1 MGENEDEKQLH
12 AGQVFENFVQASTCK
27 GTLQAFNILT
37 RHLDLDPLDHRN
49 FYSKLKSKVTTWKAK
64 ALWYKLDKRGSHKE
78 YKRGKSCMNT
88 KCLIVGGG
96 PCGLRTAIELAYL
109 GAKVVVVEKR
119 DTFSRN
125 NVLHLWP
132 FTIHDLRGL
141 GAKKFYGKF
150 CAGSIDHI
158 SIRQLQLILFKVAL
172 ILGVEIHV
180 NVEFVKVL
188 EPPEDQENQKI
199 GWRAEFLPADHSL
212 SEFEFDVII
221 GADGRRNT
229 LEGFRR
235 KEFRGKLAI
244 AITANFINRNS
255 TAEAKV
261 EEISGVAFIFNQKFF
276 QDLKEETGI
285 DLENIVYYKD
295 CTHYFVMTAKKQSL
309 LDKGV
314 IINDYIDTERLL
326 CAENVNQDHLLSY
339 AREAADFATNYQLPS
354 LDFAMNHYGQPDV
367 AMFDFT
373 SMYASE
379 NAALV
384 RERQSHQLLVAL
396 VGDSLLE
403 PFWPMGTGCARGFLA
418 AFDTA
423 WMVKSWDL
431 GAPPLELLAER
442 ESLYRLLPQ
451 TTPENINKNFEQ
463 YTLDPGTRYPN
474 LNSNCV
480 RPHQVKH
487 LYITKELH
495 QSPLER
501 LGSMRRSV
509 GLSRRE
515 SDIRPSKLLTWCQ
528 QQTEGYQHVN
538 VTDLTTS
545 WRSGLALCAIIHHF
559 RPELINFD
567 SLNEDDVVENNQLA
581 FDVAEREF
589 GIPPVTTGKEMAS
602 AQEPDKLSMVMY
614 LSKFYELFR
623 GTPLRPVDS
632 WGKNYGENADLG
644 MAKSS
649 LSHNYLNLTFPRKR
663 TPRVDSQTG
672 ENNDM
677 NKRRRKGFNNLYE
690 PSAFSSRS
698 LGSNQ
703 EDGSSKEGGNQNKV
717 KSMAS
722 QLLAKFEE
730 SSRNPSLLKQE
741 CHVSGIGK
749 PVLCSS
755 SDPPVNSRCLKPE
768 EPTPSPSP
776 PLKRQFP
783 LVVVTGHVLRELNQ
797 VSAGGECP
805 SRPWRAR
812 AKSDLQLGGPENRAA
827 LPPTC
832 QGALALSGVLRRL
845 QLVEEKI
852 LQKRAQNMA
861 NREFHKKNIK
871 EKAAHLA
878 SMFGHGDFPQNK
890 LLSKGLSH
898 TPPPS
903 SPSCL
908 PSPDPAATSN
918 PSTVDSVSPARKLT
932 VGKVSSGIGAA
943 AEVLVNLYMNDHRPK
958 AQATSPDLETI
969 RKVFPL
975 NLGGSD
981 TCYFCKKR
989 VYVMERLSAEG
1000 HFFHRECFRC
1010 SVCATTLRLAAYAFD
1025 GDEGKFFCKPHFSHC
1040 KTNTQQRKRRAEL
1053 KQQREEE
1060 GMWKEQEA
1068 PRRDPPTESSCAAA
1082 AIGSPADSPPDEP
1095 TSPKKPKS
1103 VPEPET
1109 SDVEGGVTSPLPS
1122 EWTSVRISPG
1132 EDVVGQDVL
1141 AVCVLVTS
1149 DDSSSEVELDC
1160 GSSEDSGGDRPQR
1173 PEPPLLQKPLTRH
1186 TSLREALTRAISP
1199 QCPEEPRALHA
1210 LQRANSFHSPTA
1222 SKYQSWRRK
1231 FQSSLTSVNN
1241 KRTVLPPKEVS
1252 PSLSPSPL
1260 SSASSSPPSS
1270 SGSVPG
1276 HPLDCSFPPQQVSR
1290 GHFSPSTPIFLR
1302 RARAQGIPKEIPLY
1316 LPHGQV
1322 LERAEYCLVRPGGEG
1337 LTSPRTP
1344 SPADM
1349 ASVGCQEAEAP
1360 LGDTRSIHRG
1370 PHPIGGEEG
1379 CLPDPEMSPRAGE
1392 DSRDGSTD
1400 PRRGEEG
1407 GSELAEGA
1415 KLGLKKLV
1423 LTQEQKTSLLDWTD
1437 SNPEGL
1443 RLEAGAQ
1450 LSQKSAENG
1459 KGGRVLKPVRPL
1471 LLPQTVRETL
1481 PAQTETQEKMG
1492 TPAERTPGERSVAPP
1507 KSPLRLIA
1515 NAIRRSL
1522 EPLLPNS
1529 EGGRKVWAKPES
1541 KILPTIH
1548 PPTCTHSFSLPKI
1561 GSNKNWDPQ
1570 SPRRNMASKASAF
1583 FSLRSP
1589 TAKAAQP
1596 SDPGPPDPILRTH
1609 SLPSRPSKMFPAFPS
1624 PPCNKMEDVPTLFE
1638 KVSLQETFPDA
1649 SRVPKKRPSV
1659 FSSLRLKDKS
1669 FESFL
1674 QESKPRKDLQD
1685 FFNSPKGKVLPMDNA
1700 QPLEKQVQ
1708 LFSST
1713 RLGQRIHPPPLQRD
1727 ASPKRVPIRAQ
1738 VTEPASSTTSSSA
1751 DEEFDPQLSLQSKE
1765 EKTLRRRR
1773 KLEKA
1778 TKQLVKQEELK
1789 RLHKAQA
1796 IQRQLEE
1803 VEERQ
1808 RASEIQG
1815 VRLEKALRGEAAD
1828 SGTQDEAQLL
1838 QEWFKLVLEKNK
1850 LMRYESELL
1859 IMAQELELEDHQSRL
1874 EQKLRKKMLKEESQ
1888 KDEKDLI
1895 EEREIF
1901 TEMMQVIEQRDKL
1914 VNSLEEQRIKEKA
1927 EDQHFESFIFSRG
1940 YQLSRT

>member
-1 MGENEDEKQLH
+1 MGENEDEKQSQ
-12 AGQVFENFVQASTCK
+12 AGQIFENFVQASTCK

-49 FYSKLKSKVTTWKAK
+49 FYSKLKSKVTSWKAK
-64 ALWYKLDKRGSHKE
+64 ALWHKLDKRGSHKE
-78 YKRGKSCMNT
+78 YKRGKSCVNT

-188 EPPEDQENQKI
+188 EPPEDQENHKI

-314 IINDYIDTERLL
+314 IINDYIDTEMLL

-354 LDFAMNHYGQPDV
+354 LDFAMNHYEQPDV

-373 SMYASE
+373 CMYASE

-423 WMVKSWDL
+423 WMVKSWDQ

-474 LNSNCV
+474 LNSHCV

-495 QSPLER
+495 HSPLRR

-545 WRSGLALCAIIHHF
+545 WRSGLALCAIIHRF

-567 SLNEDDVVENNQLA
+567 SLNEDDAVENNQLA

-632 WGKNYGENADLG
+632 WGKNYGENDDLG
-644 MAKSS
+644 VAKSS
-649 LSHNYLNLTFPRKR
+649 LPHNYLNLTFPRKR
-663 TPRVDSQTG
+663 TPRVDNQTE

-677 NKRRRKGFNNLYE
+677 NKRRRRGFNSLHE
-690 PSAFSSRS
+690 RPAFSSRS
-698 LGSNQ
+698 LGSSQ
-703 EDGSSKEGGNQNKV
+703 EGSVSKEGGNQNKV

-730 SSRNPSLLKQE
+730 SSRNPSLMK
-741 CHVSGIGK
+741 
-749 PVLCSS
+749 
-755 SDPPVNSRCLKPE
+755 
-768 EPTPSPSP
+768 
-776 PLKRQFP
+776 
-783 LVVVTGHVLRELNQ
+783 
-797 VSAGGECP
+797 
-805 SRPWRAR
+805 
-812 AKSDLQLGGPENRAA
+812 
-827 LPPTC
+827 
-832 QGALALSGVLRRL
+832 
-845 QLVEEKI
+845 
-852 LQKRAQNMA
+852 
-861 NREFHKKNIK
+861 
-871 EKAAHLA
+871 
-878 SMFGHGDFPQNK
+878 QNK
-890 LLSKGLSH
+890 LLSKGLSP
-898 TPPPS
+898 TQPPS

-908 PSPDPAATSN
+908 PSPDPAAASS
-918 PSTVDSVSPARKLT
+918 PSAVDSVSPARKLT

-958 AQATSPDLETI
+958 AQATSPDLETT
-969 RKVFPL
+969 RKAFPL

-1025 GDEGKFFCKPHFSHC
+1025 GDEGKFFCKPHFIHC
-1040 KTNTQQRKRRAEL
+1040 KANSQQRKRRADL

-1060 GMWKEQEA
+1060 GMWPEHEA
-1068 PRRDPPTESSCAAA
+1068 PRQEPPTESSCAAA
-1082 AIGSPADSPPDEP
+1082 ALGSPTGSPPDEP

-1103 VPEPET
+1103 VPELEPG
-1109 SDVEGGVTSPLPS
+1109 DVEGEATCPLPS

-1132 EDVVGQDVL
+1132 EGATGQDVL
-1141 AVCVLVTS
+1141 AVRVLVTS
-1149 DDSSSEVELDC
+1149 DDDDSSSDAELNC
-1160 GSSEDSGGDRPQR
+1160 SSRSSEASSTEPCEERPQQPDRPPLR
-1173 PEPPLLQKPLTRH
+1173 EPLSRH
-1186 TSLREALTRAISP
+1186 SSLREPLSRAASAQGP
-1199 QCPEEPRALHA
+1199 QEPRALHA
-1210 LQRANSFHSPTA
+1210 LQRANSLQSPTL

-1231 FQSSLTSVNN
+1231 CQSSSMPVNSS
-1241 KRTVLPPKEVS
+1241 RTVSPPREATPSVS
-1252 PSLSPSPL
+1252 PSSL
-1260 SSASSSPPSS
+1260 SSASSSPVSS

-1276 HPLDCSFPPQQVSR
+1276 SALGGSPPPQVSR

-1302 RARAQGIPKEIPLY
+1302 RARAHGAPSEIPLY

-1322 LERAEYCLVRPGGEG
+1322 LERTEFCLVRPGGEG
-1337 LTSPRTP
+1337 LASPGTP
-1344 SPADM
+1344 SPAAM
-1349 ASVGCQEAEAP
+1349 APNGCQ
-1360 LGDTRSIHRG
+1360 DTSGTHRG
-1370 PHPIGGEEG
+1370 PHPIGGKGG
-1379 CLPDPEMSPRAGE
+1379 CSPDQELSPRAAGGWGE
-1392 DSRDGSTD
+1392 GHVGSQTQT
-1400 PRRGEEG
+1400 GEES
-1407 GSELAEGA
+1407 GSELAEGK
-1415 KLGLKKLV
+1415 KLGLKKLA
-1423 LTQEQKTSLLDWTD
+1423 LTQEQKSKLLDWSD
-1437 SNPEGL
+1437 FNPQSS
-1443 RLEAGAQ
+1443 RLAPGPQ
-1450 LSQKSAENG
+1450 LSQKSAENAR
-1459 KGGRVLKPVRPL
+1459 GGRALKPVRPL
-1471 LLPQTVRETL
+1471 VLPRAERETL
-1481 PAQTETQEKMG
+1481 PAQAEAPEKRG
-1492 TPAERTPGERSVAPP
+1492 TPAGRTPEERSLAPP
-1507 KSPLRLIA
+1507 RSPLRLIA
-1515 NAIRRSL
+1515 NALRRSFL
-1522 EPLLPNS
+1522 EPLLSNS
-1529 EGGRKVWAKPES
+1529 EGGRKAWAKPES
-1541 KILPTIH
+1541 RALPTS
-1548 PPTCTHSFSLPKI
+1548 PPQACARSFSLRKPS
-1561 GSNKNWDPQ
+1561 GNKDWGQQ
-1570 SPRRNMASKASAF
+1570 SPGRDMASRASAF
-1583 FSLRSP
+1583 FSLGTPPVR
-1589 TAKAAQP
+1589 AAQP
-1596 SDPGPPDPILRTH
+1596 STPGLPEPALRTH
-1609 SLPSRPSKMFPAFPS
+1609 SLPNRPSKMFPGLAS
-1624 PPCNKMEDVPTLFE
+1624 PPCSKMEDVPKLLE

-1649 SRVPKKRPSV
+1649 PRTPKRKIAL
-1659 FSSLRLKDKS
+1659 FSSLRLRDKS
-1669 FESFL
+1669 SEGSL
-1674 QESKPRKDLQD
+1674 QEPRQRKDFRDL
-1685 FFNSPKGKVLPMDNA
+1685 FSIPKGKV
-1700 QPLEKQVQ
+1700 QPVD
-1708 LFSST
+1708 SV
-1713 RLGQRIHPPPLQRD
+1713 RLGQRAPPPPEPD
-1727 ASPKRVPIRAQ
+1727 ASPRHVPIRAQ
-1738 VTEPASSTTSSSA
+1738 VTGAASSTTSSSA
-1751 DEEFDPQLSLQSKE
+1751 DEEFDPQLSLRSKE
-1765 EKTLRRRR
+1765 RKTLRRRR

-1874 EQKLRKKMLKEESQ
+1874 EQKLREKMLKEESQ
-1888 KDEKDLI
+1888 KDENDLN

-1901 TEMMQVIEQRDKL
+1901 AEMMQVIEQRDRL
-1914 VNSLEEQRIKEKA
+1914 VDSLEEQRIREKA
-1927 EDQHFESFIFSRG
+1927 EDQRFESFIFSRG
-1940 YQLSRT
+1940 CQLSRT

>member
-1 MGENEDEKQLH
+1 MGENEDEKQSQ
-12 AGQVFENFVQASTCK
+12 AGQIFENFVQASTCK

-37 RHLDLDPLDHRN
+37 RHLDLDPLDHKN
-49 FYSKLKSKVTTWKAK
+49 FYSKLKSKVTSWKAK
-64 ALWYKLDKRGSHKE
+64 ALWHKLDKRGSHKE
-78 YKRGKSCMNT
+78 YKRGKSCVNT

-188 EPPEDQENQKI
+188 EPPEDQENHKI

-314 IINDYIDTERLL
+314 IINDYIDTEMLL

-354 LDFAMNHYGQPDV
+354 LDFAMNHYEQPDV

-373 SMYASE
+373 CMYASE

-423 WMVKSWDL
+423 WMVKSWDQ

-474 LNSNCV
+474 LNSHCV

-495 QSPLER
+495 HSPLKR

-545 WRSGLALCAIIHHF
+545 WRSGLALCAIIHRF

-567 SLNEDDVVENNQLA
+567 SLNEDDAVENNQLA

-632 WGKNYGENADLG
+632 WGKNYGENDDLG
-644 MAKSS
+644 VAKSS
-649 LSHNYLNLTFPRKR
+649 LPHNYLNLTFPRKR
-663 TPRVDSQTG
+663 TPRVDNQTE

-677 NKRRRKGFNNLYE
+677 NKRRRRGFNSLHE
-690 PSAFSSRS
+690 RPAFSSRS
-698 LGSNQ
+698 LGSSQ
-703 EDGSSKEGGNQNKV
+703 EGSVSKEGGNQNKV

-730 SSRNPSLLKQE
+730 SSRNPSLLKQSDSAFSFVLPAAAILDSPSSSQE
-741 CHVSGIGK
+741 RHVSG
-749 PVLCSS
+749 L
-755 SDPPVNSRCLKPE
+755 
-768 EPTPSPSP
+768 PS
-776 PLKRQFP
+776 
-783 LVVVTGHVLRELNQ
+783 VVVTGHVLREINQ
-797 VSAGGECP
+797 VSAVGECL
-805 SRPWRAR
+805 SRPRRTRAQ
-812 AKSDLQLGGPENRAA
+812 SDLQLGGREENPA
-827 LPPTC
+827 C

-852 LQKRAQNMA
+852 LQKRAQNLA
-861 NREFHKKNIK
+861 NREFHQKNIK

-890 LLSKGLSH
+890 LLSKGLSP
-898 TPPPS
+898 TQPPS

-908 PSPDPAATSN
+908 PSPDPAAASS
-918 PSTVDSVSPARKLT
+918 PSAVDSVSPARKLT

-958 AQATSPDLETI
+958 AQATSPDLETT
-969 RKVFPL
+969 RKAFPL

-1025 GDEGKFFCKPHFSHC
+1025 GDEGKFFCKPHFIHC
-1040 KTNTQQRKRRAEL
+1040 KANSQQRKRRADL

-1060 GMWKEQEA
+1060 GLWPEHEA
-1068 PRRDPPTESSCAAA
+1068 PRQEPPTESSCAAA
-1082 AIGSPADSPPDEP
+1082 ALGSPTGSPPDEP

-1103 VPEPET
+1103 VPEPEPG
-1109 SDVEGGVTSPLPS
+1109 DVEGEATCPLPS

-1132 EDVVGQDVL
+1132 EGATGQDVL
-1141 AVCVLVTS
+1141 AVRVLVTS
-1149 DDSSSEVELDC
+1149 DDDSSSDAELNC
-1160 GSSEDSGGDRPQR
+1160 SSRSSEAFSTEPCEERPQQPDRPPLR
-1173 PEPPLLQKPLTRH
+1173 EPLSRH
-1186 TSLREALTRAISP
+1186 SSLREPLSRAASA
-1199 QCPEEPRALHA
+1199 QDPEEPRALHA
-1210 LQRANSFHSPTA
+1210 LQRANSLQSPTL

-1231 FQSSLTSVNN
+1231 CQPSSMPVNSA
-1241 KRTVLPPKEVS
+1241 RTVSPPREASPSVS
-1252 PSLSPSPL
+1252 PSSL
-1260 SSASSSPPSS
+1260 SSASSSPASS

-1276 HPLDCSFPPQQVSR
+1276 SALGGSPPPQVSR

-1302 RARAQGIPKEIPLY
+1302 RARAHGAPSEIPLY

-1322 LERAEYCLVRPGGEG
+1322 LERTEFCLVRPGGEG
-1337 LTSPRTP
+1337 LASPGTP
-1344 SPADM
+1344 SPAAM
-1349 ASVGCQEAEAP
+1349 APNGCQ
-1360 LGDTRSIHRG
+1360 DTSGTHRG
-1370 PHPIGGEEG
+1370 PHPIGGKGG
-1379 CLPDPEMSPRAGE
+1379 CSPDQELSPRAAGGSGE
-1392 DSRDGSTD
+1392 GHRGSQTQT
-1400 PRRGEEG
+1400 GEKG
-1407 GSELAEGA
+1407 GSELAEGK
-1415 KLGLKKLV
+1415 KLGLKKLA
-1423 LTQEQKTSLLDWTD
+1423 LTQEQKSKLLDWND
-1437 SNPEGL
+1437 FNPQSS
-1443 RLEAGAQ
+1443 RLEPGPQ
-1450 LSQKSAENG
+1450 PSQKSAENG
-1459 KGGRVLKPVRPL
+1459 RGGRVRKPVCPL
-1471 LLPQTVRETL
+1471 VLPRAERETL
-1481 PAQTETQEKMG
+1481 PAQAEAPEKRG
-1492 TPAERTPGERSVAPP
+1492 TPAGRTPEERSVAPP
-1507 KSPLRLIA
+1507 RSPLRLIT
-1515 NAIRRSL
+1515 NALRRALL
-1522 EPLLPNS
+1522 EPLLSNS
-1529 EGGRKVWAKPES
+1529 EGGRKAWAKPES
-1541 KILPTIH
+1541 RALPTS
-1548 PPTCTHSFSLPKI
+1548 PPQACARSFSLRKPS
-1561 GSNKNWDPQ
+1561 GNKDWDQQ
-1570 SPRRNMASKASAF
+1570 SPGRDMASRASAF
-1583 FSLRSP
+1583 FSLGTPPVR
-1589 TAKAAQP
+1589 AAQP
-1596 SDPGPPDPILRTH
+1596 STPGLPDPALCTH
-1609 SLPSRPSKMFPAFPS
+1609 SLPNRPSKMFPGLAS
-1624 PPCNKMEDVPTLFE
+1624 PPCSKMEDVPKLLE

-1649 SRVPKKRPSV
+1649 PRTPKRKIAL
-1659 FSSLRLKDKS
+1659 FSSLRLRDKS
-1669 FESFL
+1669 SEGSL
-1674 QESKPRKDLQD
+1674 QESRQRKDFRDL
-1685 FFNSPKGKVLPMDNA
+1685 FSIPKGKV
-1700 QPLEKQVQ
+1700 QPVD
-1708 LFSST
+1708 SA
-1713 RLGQRIHPPPLQRD
+1713 RLGQRAPPPPEPD
-1727 ASPKRVPIRAQ
+1727 ASPRPVPIRAQ
-1738 VTEPASSTTSSSA
+1738 VTGAASSTTSSSA
-1751 DEEFDPQLSLQSKE
+1751 EEEFDPQLSLRSKE
-1765 EKTLRRRR
+1765 RKTLRRRR

-1874 EQKLRKKMLKEESQ
+1874 EQKLREKMLKEESQ
-1888 KDEKDLI
+1888 KDENDLN

-1901 TEMMQVIEQRDKL
+1901 AEMMQVIEQRDRL
-1914 VNSLEEQRIKEKA
+1914 VDSLEEQRIREKA
-1927 EDQHFESFIFSRG
+1927 EDQRFESFIFSRG
-1940 YQLSRT
+1940 CQLSRT

>member
-1 MGENEDEKQLH
+1 MGENEDEKQAQ

-37 RHLDLDPLDHRN
+37 RQLDLDPLDHRN

-78 YKRGKSCMNT
+78 YKRGKSCTNT
-88 KCLIVGGG
+88 RCLIVGGG

-172 ILGVEIHV
+172 MLGVEIHV

-199 GWRAEFLPADHSL
+199 GWRAEFLPADHCL

-314 IINDYIDTERLL
+314 IINDYIDTEMLL
-326 CAENVNQDHLLSY
+326 CAENVNQDNLLSY

-384 RERQSHQLLVAL
+384 RERQAHQLLVAL

-423 WMVKSWDL
+423 WMVKNWNQ
-431 GAPPLELLAER
+431 GTPPLELLAER

-487 LYITKELH
+487 LYITKELDH
-495 QSPLER
+495 YPLER
-501 LGSMRRSV
+501 LGSVRRSV
-509 GLSRRE
+509 SLSRRE

-545 WRSGLALCAIIHHF
+545 WRSGLALCAIIHRF

-567 SLNEDDVVENNQLA
+567 SLNEDDAVENNQLA

-632 WGKNYGENADLG
+632 WRKNYGENADLSL
-644 MAKSS
+644 AKASIS
-649 LSHNYLNLTFPRKR
+649 NNYLNLTFPRKR
-663 TPRVDSQTG
+663 TPRVDGQTG
-672 ENNDM
+672 ENDM
-677 NKRRRKGFNNLYE
+677 NKRRRKGFNNVDQ
-690 PSAFSSRS
+690 PSNFSSRS

-703 EDGSSKEGGNQNKV
+703 ECGSKEGGNQNKV
-717 KSMAS
+717 KSMAN

-730 SSRNPSLLKQE
+730 STRNPSLMKQE
-741 CHVSGIGK
+741 RRVSGIGK

-755 SDPPVNSRCLKPE
+755 SGPPVHSCCPKPE

-783 LVVVTGHVLRELNQ
+783 SVVVTGHVLRELKQ
-797 VSAGGECP
+797 VSAGSECLG
-805 SRPWRAR
+805 RPWRAR
-812 AKSDLQLGGPENRAA
+812 AKSDLQLGGTENFAT
-827 LPPTC
+827 LPPTRPRA
-832 QGALALSGVLRRL
+832 QALSGVLWRL
-845 QLVEEKI
+845 QQVEEKI
-852 LQKRAQNMA
+852 LQKRAQNLA
-861 NREFHKKNIK
+861 NREFHTKNIK

-878 SMFGHGDFPQNK
+878 SMFGHGDFPQ
-890 LLSKGLSH
+890 
-898 TPPPS
+898 
-903 SPSCL
+903 
-908 PSPDPAATSN
+908 
-918 PSTVDSVSPARKLT
+918 LT

-958 AQATSPDLETI
+958 AQATSPDLESM
-969 RKVFPL
+969 RKSFPL

-1010 SVCATTLRLAAYAFD
+1010 SVCATTLRLAAYTFD
-1025 GDEGKFFCKPHFSHC
+1025 CDEGRFYCKPHFIHC
-1040 KTNTQQRKRRAEL
+1040 KANSKQRKRRAEL

-1060 GMWKEQEA
+1060 ATWQEQEA
-1068 PRRDPPTESSCAAA
+1068 PRRDTPTESSCAVA
-1082 AIGSPADSPPDEP
+1082 AIGTPEGSPPDEP

-1103 VPEPET
+1103 ISERQY
-1109 SDVEGGVTSPLPS
+1109 SDAEGDAASPLPS

-1132 EDVVGQDVL
+1132 EDAAGQDVL
-1141 AVCVLVTS
+1141 AVRVLVTS
-1149 DDSSSEVELDC
+1149 EDSSSDTESDY
-1160 GSSEDSGGDRPQR
+1160 GGCEPSR
-1173 PEPPLLQKPLTRH
+1173 PEPCEEKPRSAPLSLPH
-1186 TSLREALTRAISP
+1186 ASLRKALSRVVSP
-1199 QCPEEPRALHA
+1199 QCPEEPKAVHAA
-1210 LQRANSFHSPTA
+1210 LQRANSFQSPTP
-1222 SKYQSWRRK
+1222 SKYQNWRRE
-1231 FQSSLTSVNN
+1231 FRSSLTPVN
-1241 KRTVLPPKEVS
+1241 KRTMSPPKDPS
-1252 PSLSPSPL
+1252 PSPPLPSLSSR
-1260 SSASSSPPSS
+1260 SSSPSS
-1270 SGSVPG
+1270 SATSVSGNGSSLPQLTASE
-1276 HPLDCSFPPQQVSR
+1276 PLSQVSR
-1290 GHFSPSTPIFLR
+1290 GHPSPPTPTFGR
-1302 RARAQGIPKEIPLY
+1302 RTIAQGAPREIPLY
-1316 LPHGQV
+1316 LPHHP
-1322 LERAEYCLVRPGGEG
+1322 EPECAECCLG
-1337 LTSPRTP
+1337 SPDEDGI
-1344 SPADM
+1344 SDPAEMISDE
-1349 ASVGCQEAEAP
+1349 CQPAEAP
-1360 LGDTRSIHRG
+1360 LGDIRSKHRD
-1370 PHPIGGEEG
+1370 PHPIWEDR
-1379 CLPDPEMSPRAGE
+1379 CLPGQELSPLAGE
-1392 DSRDGSTD
+1392 DQEKGSTET
-1400 PRRGEEG
+1400 RKEEEG
-1407 GSELAEGA
+1407 GPVLAKE
-1415 KLGLKKLV
+1415 KPGLKKLV
-1423 LTQEQKTSLLDWTD
+1423 LTQEQKTMLLDWND
-1437 SNPEGL
+1437 SVPERVHL
-1443 RLEAGAQ
+1443 KAGER
-1450 LSQKSAENG
+1450 LSQKTTENSR
-1459 KGGRVLKPVRPL
+1459 GGRVLKPVRPL
-1471 LLPQTVRETL
+1471 LLPGVTREPL
-1481 PAQTETQEKMG
+1481 PTQRGAQEETG
-1492 TPAERTPGERSVAPP
+1492 TPAEQAKGERSMPP
-1507 KSPLRLIA
+1507 PRSPLRLIA

-1529 EGGRKVWAKPES
+1529 EGGKRAWAKPES
-1541 KILPTIH
+1541 KTLPTHIS
-1548 PPTCTHSFSLPKI
+1548 TRSFSLRKTN
-1561 GSNKNWDPQ
+1561 SNKDRDQHSPGRNQ
-1570 SPRRNMASKASAF
+1570 SSA
-1583 FSLRSP
+1583 LSP
-1589 TAKAAQP
+1589 
-1596 SDPGPPDPILRTH
+1596 PGPALRTH
-1609 SLPSRPSKMFPAFPS
+1609 SLPNRPSKIFPALTS
-1624 PPCNKMEDVPTLFE
+1624 PPCSKIEDVPTLLE

-1649 SRVPKKRPSV
+1649 SRPPKKRISL

-1674 QESKPRKDLQD
+1674 QESRQRKDIRE
-1685 FFNSPKGKVLPMDNA
+1685 FFS
-1700 QPLEKQVQ
+1700 
-1708 LFSST
+1708 
-1713 RLGQRIHPPPLQRD
+1713 
-1727 ASPKRVPIRAQ
+1727 SPKREVPPEDRAQALEKLLQPFKGTSLCQAAPPPPPPSPTAGGADSKNFPLRAQ
-1738 VTEPASSTTSSSA
+1738 VTEASSCASSTTSSSA
-1751 DEEFDPQLSLQSKE
+1751 DEEFDPQLSLQLKE
-1765 EKTLRRRR
+1765 KKTLRRRK

-1778 TKQLVKQEELK
+1778 MKQLVKQEELK
-1789 RLHKAQA
+1789 RLYKAQA

-1874 EQKLRKKMLKEESQ
+1874 EQKLREKMLKEESQ
-1888 KDEKDLI
+1888 KDEKDLN
-1895 EEREIF
+1895 EEQEIF
-1901 TEMMQVIEQRDKL
+1901 TELMQVITQRDKL
-1914 VNSLEEQRIKEKA
+1914 VNSLEEQRVREKA
-1927 EDQHFESFIFSRG
+1927 EDQHFESFIFSSG
-1940 YQLSRT
+1940 CQLSRT

>member
-1 MGENEDEKQLH
+1 MGENEDEKQTQ
-12 AGQVFENFVQASTCK
+12 AGQIFENFVQASTCK

-88 KCLIVGGG
+88 KCLIIGGG

-314 IINDYIDTERLL
+314 IINDYIDTEMLL
-326 CAENVNQDHLLSY
+326 CAENVNQDNLLSY

-423 WMVKSWDL
+423 WMVKSWDQ
-431 GAPPLELLAER
+431 GTSPLELLAER

-495 QSPLER
+495 QYPLER
-501 LGSMRRSV
+501 LGSVRRSV

-528 QQTEGYQHVN
+528 QQTEGYQHVS
-538 VTDLTTS
+538 VTNLTTS
-545 WRSGLALCAIIHHF
+545 WRSGLALCAIIHRF
-559 RPELINFD
+559 RPDLINFD
-567 SLNEDDVVENNQLA
+567 SLNEDDAVENNQLA

-623 GTPLRPVDS
+623 GTPLRPVDY
-632 WGKNYGENADLG
+632 WRKNYEENADLG
-644 MAKSS
+644 LAKSS
-649 LSHNYLNLTFPRKR
+649 IPHHYLNLTFPRKR
-663 TPRVDSQTG
+663 TPRVDSRT
-672 ENNDM
+672 EENDM
-677 NKRRRKGFNNLYE
+677 NKRRRKGFNNLDE
-690 PSAFSSRS
+690 PSAFSSHS

-703 EDGSSKEGGNQNKV
+703 EGIKEGGNQNKV

-730 SSRNPSLLKQE
+730 SSRNPSIL
-741 CHVSGIGK
+741 
-749 PVLCSS
+749 
-755 SDPPVNSRCLKPE
+755 
-768 EPTPSPSP
+768 
-776 PLKRQFP
+776 RQ
-783 LVVVTGHVLRELNQ
+783 
-797 VSAGGECP
+797 
-805 SRPWRAR
+805 
-812 AKSDLQLGGPENRAA
+812 
-827 LPPTC
+827 
-832 QGALALSGVLRRL
+832 
-845 QLVEEKI
+845 
-852 LQKRAQNMA
+852 
-861 NREFHKKNIK
+861 
-871 EKAAHLA
+871 
-878 SMFGHGDFPQNK
+878 
-890 LLSKGLSH
+890 
-898 TPPPS
+898 
-903 SPSCL
+903 
-908 PSPDPAATSN
+908 
-918 PSTVDSVSPARKLT
+918 LT

-943 AEVLVNLYMNDHRPK
+943 AEVLVNLYLNDHRPK
-958 AQATSPDLETI
+958 TQATSPDLESV
-969 RKVFPL
+969 RKTFPL
-975 NLGGSD
+975 NVGGSD

-1010 SVCATTLRLAAYAFD
+1010 SACATTLRLAAYAFD
-1025 GDEGKFFCKPHFSHC
+1025 VDEGKFFCKPHFIHC
-1040 KTNTQQRKRRAEL
+1040 KTNSQQRKRRAEL
-1053 KQQREEE
+1053 KQQKEEE

-1068 PRRDPPTESSCAAA
+1068 PRRDPPAESSCAAA
-1082 AIGSPADSPPDEP
+1082 AIATPEGSPPDEP

-1103 VPEPET
+1103 IPEPEPG
-1109 SDVEGGVTSPLPS
+1109 DAAGGATSPPPS
-1122 EWTSVRISPG
+1122 EWTSVRIGPG

-1141 AVCVLVTS
+1141 AVRVLVTS
-1149 DDSSSEVELDC
+1149 DDSSSDAELDHAD
-1160 GSSEDSGGDRPQR
+1160 SEASNAEPSDKRPPR
-1173 PEPPLLQKPLTRH
+1173 PELQLPPLLKPLTRH
-1186 TSLREALTRAISP
+1186 SSLREALTRAVSP
-1199 QCPEEPRALHA
+1199 HDLGEPEAVPA
-1210 LQRANSFHSPTA
+1210 LQWANSFQCPAPSE
-1222 SKYQSWRRK
+1222 YQSGRR
-1231 FQSSLTSVNN
+1231 FQSNFIPVNR
-1241 KRTVLPPKEVS
+1241 KMTVLPPKEACPPPPP
-1252 PSLSPSPL
+1252 PS
-1260 SSASSSPPSS
+1260 PSS
-1270 SGSVPG
+1270 SSSTDDLNA
-1276 HPLDCSFPPQQVSR
+1276 LDSPFLTQVTVFNTPSQISR

-1302 RARAQGIPKEIPLY
+1302 RAKARGPPKDLPLR

-1322 LERAEYCLVRPGGEG
+1322 LERMEYCLVRPDGDG
-1337 LTSPRTP
+1337 LESSRPP
-1344 SPADM
+1344 SPAEM
-1349 ASVGCQEAEAP
+1349 ASDGCQEAVAP
-1360 LGDTRSIHRG
+1360 PRDIRSIHRG
-1370 PHPIGGEEG
+1370 PYPVEG
-1379 CLPDPEMSPRAGE
+1379 KDRCLPDHPLSPWAGE
-1392 DSRDGSTD
+1392 EPGEGSTR
-1400 PRRGEEG
+1400 PRRVEDG
-1407 GSELAEGA
+1407 GLELAE
-1415 KLGLKKLV
+1415 KSGLKKLV
-1423 LTQEQKTSLLDWTD
+1423 LTPEQKTWLLDWND
-1437 SNPEGL
+1437 SN
-1443 RLEAGAQ
+1443 LENLHLETGAR
-1450 LSQKSAENG
+1450 LSQKSTKNG
-1459 KGGRVLKPVRPL
+1459 TGGRVLKPVRPL
-1471 LLPQTVRETL
+1471 LLPRAEKESL
-1481 PAQTETQEKMG
+1481 PAQRQSQEKMRA
-1492 TPAERTPGERSVAPP
+1492 PAERAPGERSMAPP

-1529 EGGRKVWAKPES
+1529 DGGRKAWAKPES
-1541 KILPTIH
+1541 KTLPTS
-1548 PPTCTHSFSLPKI
+1548 PPHAYTRSFSFRKSSSSKDSDQPSPKR
-1561 GSNKNWDPQ
+1561 DV
-1570 SPRRNMASKASAF
+1570 ASKASAF
-1583 FSLRSP
+1583 FSLGSP
-1589 TAKAAQP
+1589 TARAAQP
-1596 SDPGPPDPILRTH
+1596 SALSPPAPAFGTH
-1609 SLPSRPSKMFPAFPS
+1609 SLPSRPSKVFPACVPQ
-1624 PPCNKMEDVPTLFE
+1624 PCGRIEDVPTLLE
-1638 KVSLQETFPDA
+1638 KVSLRETVPDA
-1649 SRVPKKRPSV
+1649 SKVPKKRTSL
-1659 FSSLRLKDKS
+1659 FSSFRLKDKS
-1669 FESFL
+1669 FESSL
-1674 QESKPRKDLQD
+1674 QESGPRKDSQD
-1685 FFNSPKGKVLPMDNA
+1685 LFSSPKGKAPPMGNA
-1700 QPLEKQVQ
+1700 QPPEKQVQ
-1708 LFSST
+1708 PVSST
-1713 RLGQRIHPPPLQRD
+1713 CLGQKVPPSPEKD
-1727 ASPKRVPIRAQ
+1727 ASPTHVPIRAQ
-1738 VTEPASSTTSSSA
+1738 GTGTVSSTSSSTTSSA
-1751 DEEFDPQLSLQSKE
+1751 DEEFHSQPSSRSKE
-1765 EKTLRRRR
+1765 RKALRRRR

-1859 IMAQELELEDHQSRL
+1859 IMAHELELEDHQSRL
-1874 EQKLRKKMLKEESQ
+1874 EQKLREKMLQEESQ
-1888 KDEKDLI
+1888 KDENDLN
-1895 EEREIF
+1895 EEQEIL

-1914 VNSLEEQRIKEKA
+1914 VDSLEEQRIREKA

-1940 YQLSRT
+1940 RQLSRT

>member
-1 MGENEDEKQLH
+1 MGENEDEKQSQ
-12 AGQVFENFVQASTCK
+12 AGQIFENFVQASTCK

-49 FYSKLKSKVTTWKAK
+49 FYSKLKSKVTSWKAK
-64 ALWYKLDKRGSHKE
+64 ALWHKLDKRGSHKE
-78 YKRGKSCMNT
+78 YKRGKSCVNT

-188 EPPEDQENQKI
+188 EPPEDQENHKI

-314 IINDYIDTERLL
+314 IINDYIDTEMLL

-354 LDFAMNHYGQPDV
+354 LDFAMNHYEQPDV

-373 SMYASE
+373 CMYASE

-384 RERQSHQLLVAL
+384 RERQNHQLLVAL

-423 WMVKSWDL
+423 WMVKSWDQ

-474 LNSNCV
+474 LNSHCV

-495 QSPLER
+495 HSPLKR

-545 WRSGLALCAIIHHF
+545 WRSGLALCAIIHRF

-567 SLNEDDVVENNQLA
+567 SLNEDDAVENNQLA

-632 WGKNYGENADLG
+632 WGKNYGENDDLG
-644 MAKSS
+644 VAKSS
-649 LSHNYLNLTFPRKR
+649 LPHNYLNLTFPRKR
-663 TPRVDSQTG
+663 TPRVDNQTE

-677 NKRRRKGFNNLYE
+677 NKRRRRGFNSLHE
-690 PSAFSSRS
+690 RPAFSSRS
-698 LGSNQ
+698 LGSSQ
-703 EDGSSKEGGNQNKV
+703 EGSVSKEGGNQNKV

-741 CHVSGIGK
+741 TT
-749 PVLCSS
+749 
-755 SDPPVNSRCLKPE
+755 R
-768 EPTPSPSP
+768 
-776 PLKRQFP
+776 
-783 LVVVTGHVLRELNQ
+783 
-797 VSAGGECP
+797 
-805 SRPWRAR
+805 
-812 AKSDLQLGGPENRAA
+812 
-827 LPPTC
+827 
-832 QGALALSGVLRRL
+832 
-845 QLVEEKI
+845 
-852 LQKRAQNMA
+852 
-861 NREFHKKNIK
+861 
-871 EKAAHLA
+871 KA
-878 SMFGHGDFPQNK
+878 
-890 LLSKGLSH
+890 
-898 TPPPS
+898 
-903 SPSCL
+903 
-908 PSPDPAATSN
+908 
-918 PSTVDSVSPARKLT
+918 
-932 VGKVSSGIGAA
+932 
-943 AEVLVNLYMNDHRPK
+943 
-958 AQATSPDLETI
+958 
-969 RKVFPL
+969 FPL

-1025 GDEGKFFCKPHFSHC
+1025 GDEGKFFCKPHFIHC
-1040 KTNTQQRKRRAEL
+1040 KANSQQRKRRADL
-1053 KQQREEE
+1053 KQQREDE
-1060 GMWKEQEA
+1060 GMWPEHEA
-1068 PRRDPPTESSCAAA
+1068 PRQEPPTESSCAAA
-1082 AIGSPADSPPDEP
+1082 ALGPPTGSPPDEP
-1095 TSPKKPKS
+1095 ISPKKPKS
-1103 VPEPET
+1103 VPELEPG
-1109 SDVEGGVTSPLPS
+1109 DVEGEATCPLPS

-1132 EDVVGQDVL
+1132 EGAAGQDVL
-1141 AVCVLVTS
+1141 AVRVLVTS
-1149 DDSSSEVELDC
+1149 DDDSSSDAELNC
-1160 GSSEDSGGDRPQR
+1160 SSRSSEASSTEPCEERPQQ
-1173 PEPPLLQKPLTRH
+1173 PDPPPLQEPLSRH
-1186 TSLREALTRAISP
+1186 SSLREPLSRAASA
-1199 QCPEEPRALHA
+1199 QGPEEPRALHA
-1210 LQRANSFHSPTA
+1210 LQRANSLQSPTL

-1231 FQSSLTSVNN
+1231 CQSSSMPVNSE
-1241 KRTVLPPKEVS
+1241 RTVPPPREASPSVS
-1252 PSLSPSPL
+1252 PSSL
-1260 SSASSSPPSS
+1260 SSASSSPASS
-1270 SGSVPG
+1270 PGSVPG
-1276 HPLDCSFPPQQVSR
+1276 SALGGSPLPQVSR

-1302 RARAQGIPKEIPLY
+1302 RARAHGAPSEIPLY

-1322 LERAEYCLVRPGGEG
+1322 LERTEFCLVRPGGEG
-1337 LTSPRTP
+1337 LASPGTP
-1344 SPADM
+1344 SPAAM
-1349 ASVGCQEAEAP
+1349 APNGCQ
-1360 LGDTRSIHRG
+1360 DTSGTHRG
-1370 PHPIGGEEG
+1370 PHPIGGMGRCSPDQELSPGAAGGSGEG
-1379 CLPDPEMSPRAGE
+1379 QM
-1392 DSRDGSTD
+1392 GSQTQT
-1400 PRRGEEG
+1400 GEEG
-1407 GSELAEGA
+1407 GSELAEGK
-1415 KLGLKKLV
+1415 KLGLKKLA
-1423 LTQEQKTSLLDWTD
+1423 LTQEQKSKLLDWND
-1437 SNPEGL
+1437 FNPQSS
-1443 RLEAGAQ
+1443 RLEAGPQ
-1450 LSQKSAENG
+1450 LCQKSAENG
-1459 KGGRVLKPVRPL
+1459 RGGRVLKPVRPL
-1471 LLPQTVRETL
+1471 VLPRAARETL
-1481 PAQTETQEKMG
+1481 PAQAEAPEKRG
-1492 TPAERTPGERSVAPP
+1492 TPAGRTPEERSVAPP
-1507 KSPLRLIA
+1507 RSPLRLIA
-1515 NAIRRSL
+1515 NALRRSLL
-1522 EPLLPNS
+1522 EPLLSNS
-1529 EGGRKVWAKPES
+1529 EGGRKAWAKPES
-1541 KILPTIH
+1541 RALPTSQ
-1548 PPTCTHSFSLPKI
+1548 PQACTRSFSLRKPS
-1561 GSNKNWDPQ
+1561 GNKDWDQQ
-1570 SPRRNMASKASAF
+1570 SPGRDMASRASAF
-1583 FSLRSP
+1583 FSLGTQPVR
-1589 TAKAAQP
+1589 AAQP
-1596 SDPGPPDPILRTH
+1596 STPGLPDPALRTH
-1609 SLPSRPSKMFPAFPS
+1609 SLPNRPSKIFPGLAS
-1624 PPCNKMEDVPTLFE
+1624 PPCSKMEDVPKLLE

-1649 SRVPKKRPSV
+1649 SRTPKRKIAL
-1659 FSSLRLKDKS
+1659 FSSLRLRDKS
-1669 FESFL
+1669 SEGSL
-1674 QESKPRKDLQD
+1674 QESRQRKDFRDL
-1685 FFNSPKGKVLPMDNA
+1685 FSIPKGKV
-1700 QPLEKQVQ
+1700 QPVD
-1708 LFSST
+1708 SA
-1713 RLGQRIHPPPLQRD
+1713 RLGQRAPPPPERD
-1727 ASPKRVPIRAQ
+1727 ASPKHVPIRAQ
-1738 VTEPASSTTSSSA
+1738 VTGAASSATSSSA
-1751 DEEFDPQLSLQSKE
+1751 DEEFDPQLSLRSKE
-1765 EKTLRRRR
+1765 RKTLRRRR

-1874 EQKLRKKMLKEESQ
+1874 EQKLREKMLKEESQ
-1888 KDEKDLI
+1888 KDENDLN

-1901 TEMMQVIEQRDKL
+1901 AEMMQVIEQRDRL
-1914 VNSLEEQRIKEKA
+1914 VDSLEEQRIREKA
-1927 EDQHFESFIFSRG
+1927 EDQRFESFIFSRG
-1940 YQLSRT
+1940 CQLSRT